1 MSPARTVVP
10 LVTVV
15 LVVAGLAPVT
25 VVAGAGTGTDGFGA
39 LGPTLSSGTVQGTPD
54 PSAST
59 PSIVQRVEYRL
70 LPNTSG
76 RIGMTLRYEPGAN
89 ITSIVTYGAGSRTL
103 VEANGFEQ
111 RRNGRWVWT
120 GATPTPSLSFLV
132 SVNRSGPTY
141 PGLGWVDTGDW
152 ALARPRTA
160 FAYRNDGSSWRYS
173 WQDPER
179 IQKRA
184 EVDGNGVVGSS
195 IVYLG
200 PHRTTETRISHGTL
214 RVVKPESS
222 NLTTVDPVVGTIREA
237 SEQLR
242 VGDGDERVTVFVGPR
257 PLRDG
262 GVAISEYDDSQDVWV
277 SDRAPVAPPH
287 NTWVHEYVH
296 TRQSFELGDGM
307 RWFTE
312 ASATYYAGLLSV
324 RQGLDG
330 RQGYEAFQSTLQR
343 NYSDGVV
350 LANRSDWR
358 GDYTPYS
365 RGTKTLAALDARIR
379 DDTDGNR
386 TLQDVFRR
394 MNAHNGT
401 VTYGDFS
408 RILANVT
415 GTGHGAW
422 LAAHVAGP
430 ERVDVPTH
438 PFVYTAPGGEHDADG
453 DGLTTA
459 DERRAGTHPFDA
471 DTDGDDL
478 PDGYEVYAG
487 TDPTDADTDD
497 DGIPDGVE
505 VSLGTNPTNTTGYG
519 GFGR

>member
-1 MSPARTVVP
+1 VSPARTVVP
-10 LVTVV
+10 LVTAVV
-15 LVVAGLAPVT
+15 VVAGLAPVT
-25 VVAGAGTGTDGFGA
+25 VVAGSGTGSDGFGTAGPDIPDA
-39 LGPTLSSGTVQGTPD
+39 LVQGEPIESESN
-54 PSAST
+54 PGV
-59 PSIVQRVEYRL
+59 VQTVEYRL
-70 LPNTSG
+70 LPNTTG

-89 ITSIVTYGAGSRTL
+89 ITSIVTYSAGSRTL
-103 VEANGFEQ
+103 VEANGFRKQ
-111 RRNGRWVWT
+111 PNGRWVWT
-120 GATPTPSLSFLV
+120 GGTATPSLSFLV
-132 SVNRSGPTY
+132 TVNRSGPAY
-141 PGLGWVDTGDW
+141 HGLGWVDTGEW

-160 FAYRNDGSSWRYS
+160 FAYRDDGTAWRYS

-179 IQKRA
+179 IRQRTR
-184 EVDGNGVVGSS
+184 VDGDGVVGSS

-200 PHRTTETRISHGTL
+200 PHRTTEARLSHGTL
-214 RVVKPESS
+214 RVVEPAAS
-222 NLTTVDPVVGTIREA
+222 NMTTVDPVVGTIRGA

-242 VGDGDERVTVFVGPR
+242 VGDSDEHVTLFVAPR

-262 GVAISEYDDSQDVWV
+262 GLAINEHGESQDMWV
-277 SDRAPVAPPH
+277 SDREPIAPPR

-296 TRQSFELGDGM
+296 TRQSFDLGPGM

-350 LANRSDWR
+350 LANRSDWHS
-358 GDYTPYS
+358 DYTPYS

-379 DDTDGNR
+379 NDTGGNR

-394 MNAHNGT
+394 MNEHNGT

-408 RILANVT
+408 RMVANAT
-415 GTGHGAW
+415 GSEYGPW

-430 ERVDVPTH
+430 ERVDVPTD
-438 PFVYTAPGGEHDADG
+438 PFVYTSPRDGHDADG

-459 DERRAGTHPFDA
+459 AERRAGTHPFDV

-497 DGIPDGVE
+497 DGVPDGVE
-505 VSLGTNPTNTTGYG
+505 VSLGTNPTNATGYG
-519 GFGR
+519 GFGL